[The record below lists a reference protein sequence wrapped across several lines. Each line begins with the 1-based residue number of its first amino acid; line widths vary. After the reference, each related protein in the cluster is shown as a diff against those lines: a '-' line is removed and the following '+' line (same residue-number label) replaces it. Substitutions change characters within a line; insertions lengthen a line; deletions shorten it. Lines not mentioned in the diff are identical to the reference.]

1 MNWSNAAFVT
11 LLAVVT
17 LILLL
22 NSDGVDAKRGCA
34 TFGHSCYGAMGKRM
48 SPSDLL
54 TNDEVLQ
61 DVQQEG
67 NPEIVFTGPRGDLD
81 VETER
86 KMTMQQLYNLSP
98 FVRQWLQSYRKA
110 QEMHNGNK

>member
-1 MNWSNAAFVT
+1 
-11 LLAVVT
+11 
-17 LILLL
+17 
-22 NSDGVDAKRGCA
+22 
-34 TFGHSCYGAMGKRM
+34 M

-98 FVRQWLQSYRKA
+98 FVRQWVCVLLYFRLLCFIRFFASA
-110 QEMHNGNK
+110 DFSLEIN